1 MAQKGMTYAEAAQEI
16 DKILNRLRN
25 EELDVDSLS
34 KEVKRATELI
44 ALCKE
49 KLHKTEEEVEKILE

>member
-1 MAQKGMTYAEAAQEI
+1 MTYAEAAQEI